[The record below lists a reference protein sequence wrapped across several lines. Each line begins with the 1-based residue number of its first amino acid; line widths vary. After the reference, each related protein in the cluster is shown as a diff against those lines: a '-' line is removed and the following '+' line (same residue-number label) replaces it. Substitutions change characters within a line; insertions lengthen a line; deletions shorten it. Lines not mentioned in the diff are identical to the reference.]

1 MDDIHGL
8 PLSTRSDAAANAY
21 NRALGSY
28 IGYRAD
34 LSVHVKAAL
43 EADPGFAMGQ
53 CLMGYALMLAFH
65 QGMAGMAA
73 GAHRAA
79 ANAVAGAT
87 PREREHVRALGHWIA
102 GDLDRALDVWEK
114 VLVEHPTDVLA
125 LRLAHFNYFWLG
137 RAAAMRASVERVL
150 PRWGDSLAGYP
161 TLLSCLSF
169 ALEECGEYAAAER
182 AGRRA
187 TELDPADVWGAHA
200 VAHIMEMQG
209 RRDEGIAWL
218 AGLEP
223 HWQGKNNIVHHLW
236 WHRAMFELEQREFDA
251 VLELYDRRFRNLSSP
266 LVAAMPDL
274 YIDVQN
280 AASMLFRLERQG
292 VDVGERWRE
301 IADKAQ
307 ARVGDCLS
315 AFTLPHWM
323 MALAAT
329 ERHAAAESMLQ
340 SMREHGAGRS
350 SSAGVVREVAL
361 PVCEAVLA
369 HRRGQHE
376 RAVTLMT
383 PVLERLHELGG
394 SHAQRDVLEQLY
406 LDSSVKSNRAPE
418 VRRLLDG
425 LAARFPVP
433 PARRIGYAAAATW
446 TGSRRP

>member
-1 MDDIHGL
+1 MNDLHGL
-8 PLSTRSDAAANAY
+8 SLGTENAAAAASL
-21 NRALGSY
+21 NRALASY
-28 IGYRAD
+28 LGYRAD
-34 LSVHVKAAL
+34 VSDHVKAAL
-43 EADPGFAMGQ
+43 QADPAFALAHCVKGY
-53 CLMGYALMLAFH
+53 LMMLAYNR
-65 QGMAGMAA
+65 AYVEIAA
-73 GAHRAA
+73 EAQRAA
-79 ANAVAGAT
+79 AQAASGASA
-87 PREREHVRALGHWIA
+87 REQAHVRALGHWIA
-102 GDLDRALDVWEK
+102 GDLDGALRVWEE
-114 VLVEHPTDVLA
+114 VLVEHPADVLA

-137 RAAAMRASVERVL
+137 RAAEMRASVERVL
-150 PRWGDSLAGYP
+150 PRWSDSLAAYP

-187 TELDPADVWGAHA
+187 VEVDPADVWGTHAIAH
-200 VAHIMEMQG
+200 VMEMQG

-218 AGLEP
+218 AALER
-223 HWQGKNNIVHHLW
+223 HWEGKNNIVHHLW
-236 WHRAMFELEQREFDA
+236 WHRAMFHLERREFDA
-251 VLELYDRRFRNLSSP
+251 VLELYDRRFRNLSSH

-292 VDVGERWRE
+292 VDAGGRWTE

-307 ARVGDCLS
+307 IRVGDCLS

-323 MALAAT
+323 MALAAA
-329 ERHAAAESMLQ
+329 ERRAAAQSMLK
-340 SMREHGAGRS
+340 SMREYGAGTGTT
-350 SSAGVVREVAL
+350 AVTVREVAL

-369 HRRGQHE
+369 HRAGEYE

>member
-1 MDDIHGL
+1 MNDLHGL
-8 PLSTRSDAAANAY
+8 SLGTENAAAAASL
-21 NRALGSY
+21 NRALSSY
-28 IGYRAD
+28 LGYRAD
-34 LSVHVKAAL
+34 VSDHVKAAL
-43 EADPGFAMGQ
+43 QADPAFALAQ
-53 CLMGYALMLAFH
+53 CVKGYLMMLAYNH
-65 QGMAGMAA
+65 AYVAIAA
-73 GAHRAA
+73 EAQRAA
-79 ANAVAGAT
+79 EQAASGASA
-87 PREREHVRALGHWIA
+87 REQAHVRALGHWIA
-102 GDLDRALDVWEK
+102 GNLDGALRVWEQ
-114 VLVEHPTDVLA
+114 LLAEHPTDVLA

-137 RAAAMRASVERVL
+137 RAAEMRASVERVL
-150 PRWGDSLAGYP
+150 PRWSDSLAAYP

-187 TELDPADVWGAHA
+187 VELDPADVWGTHAIAH
-200 VAHIMEMQG
+200 VMEMQG

-218 AGLEP
+218 AALER
-223 HWQGKNNIVHHLW
+223 HWEGKNNIVHHLW
-236 WHRAMFELEQREFDA
+236 WHRAMFHLERREFDA

-292 VDVGERWRE
+292 VDAGGRWTE

-307 ARVGDCLS
+307 VRVGDCLS

-329 ERHAAAESMLQ
+329 ERHAAAESMLK
-340 SMREHGAGRS
+340 SMREHGAGSS

-394 SHAQRDVLEQLY
+394 SHAQRDVLEQLF
-406 LDSSVKSNRAPE
+406 LDAGMKSNRAAE

-425 LAARFPVP
+425 VAARFPVP
-433 PARRIGYAAAATW
+433 AARRIGYAAAATW

>member
-1 MDDIHGL
+1 MRDLHGL
-8 PLSTRSDAAANAY
+8 PLTTQSAAAAESF
-21 NRALGSY
+21 NRMLSSY
-28 IGYRAD
+28 LGYRAD
-34 LSVHVKAAL
+34 LSDHVKSTL
-43 EADPGFAMGQ
+43 QADPGFALAQ
-53 CLMGYALMLAFH
+53 CAKGYFALLAYNRGFLPLAVEA
-65 QGMAGMAA
+65 Q
-73 GAHRAA
+73 RAA
-79 ANAVAGAT
+79 AHAASGASA
-87 PREREHVRALGHWIA
+87 REQAHARALGHWVE
-102 GDLDRALDVWEK
+102 GDLDRALRVWEEL
-114 VLVEHPTDVLA
+114 LVEHPADVLA

-150 PRWGDSLAGYP
+150 PRWSDSFVAYP

-187 TELDPADVWGAHA
+187 TQLDPADVWGAHA

-223 HWQGKNNIVHHLW
+223 HWAGKNNIVHHLW
-236 WHRAMFELEQREFDA
+236 WHRAMFHFERREFDA

-329 ERHAAAESMLQ
+329 ERHAVAESLLQ
-340 SMREHGAGRS
+340 AMREHGAGPS
-350 SSAGVVREVAL
+350 STAGAVREVAL

-369 HRRGQHE
+369 NRRGQHE
-376 RAVTLMT
+376 RAITLMT

-406 LDSSVKSNRAPE
+406 LDSSVKANRSAE

-433 PARRIGYAAAATW
+433 PAQRVGYAAAATA

>member
-1 MDDIHGL
+1 
-8 PLSTRSDAAANAY
+8 
-21 NRALGSY
+21 
-28 IGYRAD
+28 
-34 LSVHVKAAL
+34 
-43 EADPGFAMGQ
+43 
-53 CLMGYALMLAFH
+53 
-65 QGMAGMAA
+65 
-73 GAHRAA
+73 
-79 ANAVAGAT
+79 
-87 PREREHVRALGHWIA
+87 
-102 GDLDRALDVWEK
+102 
-114 VLVEHPTDVLA
+114 
-125 LRLAHFNYFWLG
+125 
-137 RAAAMRASVERVL
+137 
-150 PRWGDSLAGYP
+150 
-161 TLLSCLSF
+161 
-169 ALEECGEYAAAER
+169 
-182 AGRRA
+182 
-187 TELDPADVWGAHA
+187 
-200 VAHIMEMQG
+200 MQG

-223 HWQGKNNIVHHLW
+223 YWAGKNNIVHHLW
-236 WHRAMFELEQREFDA
+236 WHRAMFHFERREFDA

-292 VDVGERWRE
+292 MDVGERWRE

-329 ERHAAAESMLQ
+329 ERYAVAESLLKA
-340 SMREHGAGRS
+340 MREHGAGPS
-350 SSAGVVREVAL
+350 STAGVVREVAL

-369 HRRGQHE
+369 NRRGQHE

-406 LDSSVKSNRAPE
+406 LDSSLKGNRTAE

-433 PARRIGYAAAATW
+433 PAQRVGYAAAATA